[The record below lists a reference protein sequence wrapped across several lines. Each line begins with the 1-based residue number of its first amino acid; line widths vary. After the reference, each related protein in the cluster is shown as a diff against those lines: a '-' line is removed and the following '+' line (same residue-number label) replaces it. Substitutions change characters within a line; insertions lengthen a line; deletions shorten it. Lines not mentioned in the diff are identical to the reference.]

1 MNETFSV
8 RSYQPEDAALLAE
21 IFMRAITEIGPKDY
35 SPDQVAAWAARA
47 PSADDL
53 HSKMG
58 DGRTRLVAL
67 DRNGPVAFCDLEDDG
82 HIDLLYCAP
91 EAAGRGASRHLYVQ
105 IEAYGR
111 GQGLS
116 RFYTEASAMARR
128 FFLRQGFQEIG
139 RRDFLIGDTKIHN
152 FAMEKTLGG

>member
-1 MNETFSV
+1 MSETFSV
-8 RSYQPEDAALLAE
+8 RPYQPEDAALLAD
-21 IFMRAITEIGPKDY
+21 IFIRAITEIGPRDY
-35 SPDQVAAWAARA
+35 SPDQVDAWAARS

-53 HSKMG
+53 DAKMQ
-58 DGRTRLVAL
+58 DGRIRFVAL
-67 DRNGPVAFCDLEDDG
+67 DRNRPVAFCDLEDNG

-91 EAAGRGASRHLYVQ
+91 EAAGRGASGLLYAQ

-111 GQGLS
+111 RQGLN

-128 FFLRQGFQEIG
+128 FFRRQGFQEIG

-152 FAMEKTLGG
+152 FAMEKTLGS